1 MSSVS
6 AISSHHAQAAAN
18 LAIGGKSAALK
29 NLPQADQVKAAAGQ
43 FEAIILRQLLED
55 SVGKLAGGEKS
66 GGGMYGYMMT
76 DVLANKLTE
85 GGGLGLARVFEQQLS
100 PRTSKATAA
109 LAAKGTQ

>member
-1 MSSVS
+1 MSSVT
-6 AISSHHAQAAAN
+6 AISNHQAQAAAN

-55 SVGKLAGGEKS
+55 SVGKLTGGEKS
-66 GGGMYGYMMT
+66 GMYGYMMT

-85 GGGLGLARVFEQQLS
+85 GGGLGLAKVFEQQLS

-109 LAAKGTQ
+109 LAAKDNK